1 MSGKMFARKSLCSA
15 SSGVQHSR
23 RRARIRL
30 RRLWRCGETQP
41 TRSLCAG
48 CITKGPLPA
57 PPQVVLAQYEGQ
69 GRGLAA
75 ACQLRRGRR
84 VELVPSHLVITAAS
98 VLAESSLRFLP
109 ALARLPVWSLL
120 ALHLIELRHWAGL
133 SPVPS
138 SSPSSPR
145 NGSPT
150 GLRGGDSSQARA
162 KGSSRRGARNSSRAS
177 SSSSSSTGQYE
188 RNSAGLANAGGGPGS
203 AAGEEGGGK
212 LTGRAAAQAAVV
224 GAVGQRDCHAA
235 AQAAAARLQPYLAA
249 LPCQPS
255 TVLQWSETQV
265 VSLLAGSP
273 LQREA
278 QSLRAAA
285 SASWLEVQPLVELG
299 EREGLLPSGLVTQA
313 AMQWALS
320 ILLSRAVRLPGAG
333 GLEALV
339 PWADML
345 NHDPAATAFLDWQPG
360 PGPAPSS
367 TIQPRGGVQSGVQR
381 GQGADSSAPP
391 APLLPLASGFVVLE
405 VDRDYA
411 AGQQIFISYGAKS
424 CGQLL
429 LQYGFSPADPSGH
442 PDETYPLEVGLQD
455 SDPLKAAKALALV
468 QAGLPASASFPLRI
482 DSFPE
487 GLLHWAAFCAPSPE
501 PSLAAS
507 QTIPLTNSSPTRS
520 TDATARKQTSISSRG
535 RAGPKAQTQGTQRS
549 AVFSVTGISAAST
562 QLPHTSTSPPSSTPP
577 SIHKLPIPQPQL
589 QPCSDAQ
596 LAAAQ
601 QLLQQLGL
609 PVVTQAVQ
617 DGPPSLRSQTAPPSS
632 PTSLLNRLVDP
643 EAWPTAADELAG
655 PAQGRLMGPAL
666 EMAGWRLVANLCGA
680 ALKGYDAPAS
690 APGSA
695 SGDELARQCAV
706 ILAREKQI
714 LARAQY
720 MASSRARELRKST

>member
-1 MSGKMFARKSLCSA
+1 
-15 SSGVQHSR
+15 
-23 RRARIRL
+23 
-30 RRLWRCGETQP
+30 
-41 TRSLCAG
+41 
-48 CITKGPLPA
+48 
-57 PPQVVLAQYEGQ
+57 
-69 GRGLAA
+69 
-75 ACQLRRGRR
+75 
-84 VELVPSHLVITAAS
+84 
-98 VLAESSLRFLP
+98 SSLRLLP

-133 SPVPS
+133 PHVPS

-145 NGSPT
+145 NGSLK
-150 GLRGGDSSQARA
+150 GQRGGDSSQARA
-162 KGSSRRGARNSSRAS
+162 KGGSRRGARNSSRAS
-177 SSSSSSTGQYE
+177 SSSSSSSTGQHE
-188 RNSAGLANAGGGPGS
+188 RNSAGLADAGRGPGS

-285 SASWLEVQPLVELG
+285 SASWLELQPLVELG
-299 EREGLLPSGLVTQA
+299 ER
-313 AMQWALS
+313 
-320 ILLSRAVRLPGAG
+320 LSRAVRLPGAG

-391 APLLPLASGFVVLE
+391 APPLPLASGFVVLE
-405 VDRDYA
+405 VDRDYV

-429 LQYGFSPADPSGH
+429 LQYGFSPADPSSH

-455 SDPLKAAKALALV
+455 SDPLKAAKALALA

-487 GLLHWAAFCAPSPE
+487 GLLHWAAFCAPTPE
-501 PSLAAS
+501 PSLDAS
-507 QTIPLTNSSPTRS
+507 QTIPLTNSSTTRS
-520 TDATARKQTSISSRG
+520 TDSTARKQTSVSSRG

-562 QLPHTSTSPPSSTPP
+562 QLPHTSSSPSSTPP

-632 PTSLLNRLVDP
+632 PTSLLSRLVDP

-720 MASSRARELRKST
+720 MASSRARDFPLVLGLVSSVLYRLYANVLRHVLTAWCMTHKVLPAEQFGFIHFAPSCPRSEG